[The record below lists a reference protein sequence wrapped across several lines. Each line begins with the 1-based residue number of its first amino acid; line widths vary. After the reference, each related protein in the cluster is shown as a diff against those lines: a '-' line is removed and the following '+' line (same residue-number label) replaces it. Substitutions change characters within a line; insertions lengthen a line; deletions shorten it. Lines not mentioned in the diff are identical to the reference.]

1 MFLLPIYYPIV
12 AYSRHNILLVYSSAR
27 VSVCLSRC
35 SVLLRFSYLHNA
47 HPTLLLVSHYAVRMA
62 NLFLFSS
69 DARKLFSSDARKL
82 FSSDAIKLFSSSLV
96 YPCAI
101 GRIVAV
107 SYMLANIQMA
117 LFDII
122 FGCFNLAG
130 VHGS

>member
-1 MFLLPIYYPIV
+1 MFLPPIYYPIV
-12 AYSRHNILLVYSSAR
+12 AYSRHNIFLVCSSAR

-47 HPTLLLVSHYAVRMA
+47 HPTLLQVSHYAVRMA

-69 DARKLFSSDARKL
+69 DARKLFSSDARKQ
-82 FSSDAIKLFSSSLV
+82 FSSSLV

-107 SYMLANIQMA
+107 SYMLANIQIA